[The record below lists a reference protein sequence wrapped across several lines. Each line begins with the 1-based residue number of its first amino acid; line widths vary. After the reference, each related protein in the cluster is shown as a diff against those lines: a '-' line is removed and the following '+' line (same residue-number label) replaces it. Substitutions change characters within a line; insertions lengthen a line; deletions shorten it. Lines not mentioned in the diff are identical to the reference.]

1 MEFLYFVLGIVSVGF
16 LYSVVGVFKLK
27 KELRDFQTSFD
38 FSSSNFD
45 NEMSSFRQGI
55 DGEITE
61 IYRTIDSR
69 LDKLENR
76 LTNVS

>member
-1 MEFLYFVLGIVSVGF
+1 MELLYFVLGIVSVGF

-27 KELRDFQTSFD
+27 RELRDFQTMFD

-45 NEMSSFRQGI
+45 GQIESLSNNI
-55 DGEITE
+55 DGEVTE